1 MPVLSRKTRSVA
13 TVRYAVDDNNRLVIR
28 EPAGA
33 TDRLRPARILDG
45 TLTTDRRNRLV
56 YHVSGAE
63 TRDGHPGPQTFTL
76 DGTWR
81 LTPNHELA
89 LVLHEAGR
97 RGRQTLYLK
106 GALIKAE
113 ANALIVALHRSQDEE
128 VGTIQRLTLSGR
140 WSADAGNRLSFLV
153 EKGDGTEDRLTLQGG
168 WEVGRRHELA
178 YRYRRRDVATRT
190 REEHALVFDGFWDI
204 TGADRLV
211 YRLTGSRDSFF
222 EFQASLQSP
231 SLIARDGRL
240 VYQVGIRLSGERFER
255 RRVALFGTWKLHRD
269 LSVSFEIPYADGRV
283 QAIRFGG
290 TYTLSPRDR
299 IAAALHTSRGERLG
313 LTVTFTREL
322 VPDASL
328 FLRVREDAEE
338 RSAIGGLQ
346 VRF

>member
-1 MPVLSRKTRSVA
+1 MPVAPPPTRSR
-13 TVRYAVDDNNRLVIR
+13 TSVRYGVDERNRLLIR
-28 EPAGA
+28 
-33 TDRLRPARILDG
+33 TDDPLRPERVVDG
-45 TLTTDRRNRLV
+45 AWTLTGRRELAFVFREGPANRSKTLYVKGILAQAHARSLVFTLRRGEGDSAVTQRLSLSGRWQADRRNRL
-56 YHVSGAE
+56 
-63 TRDGHPGPQTFTL
+63 T
-76 DGTWR
+76 
-81 LTPNHELA
+81 
-89 LVLHEAGR
+89 
-97 RGRQTLYLK
+97 
-106 GALIKAE
+106 
-113 ANALIVALHRSQDEE
+113 
-128 VGTIQRLTLSGR
+128 
-140 WSADAGNRLSFLV
+140 FLV
-153 EKGDGTEDRLTLQGG
+153 EKADGTTDRLTLQGG